1 MWNIFKQ
8 SKRNKIKTNKCG
20 IASLL
25 LVIVMLL
32 SACGEAEGSTKVV
45 LTTGFKKDE
54 IFRIET
60 ASCILP
66 EIMVYLTN
74 TQNQYESVYGKEIWE
89 ADLEGESLEENVKE
103 TVLARIA
110 QVKTMNL
117 LAASRGVAL
126 SLDEQEM
133 AAKAAE
139 KYHKSLG
146 EREVE
151 LLGITQELLQ
161 TMYQEY
167 ALAQK
172 VYQQIIHDIN
182 PEISDDEART
192 IVVQHILIK
201 TYTTDGTGKRV
212 EYTDHAKEQAYEK
225 AQEILALALEGK
237 QEFEALI
244 SKYSEDPIARYSF
257 GKGDMDPDFETAAFN
272 LSGGEISQVVE
283 SQYGYHIIKCIST
296 FDREE
301 TDLNKIKIVEQ
312 RRKEVFGIEYDA
324 FVEKL
329 TRKLNE
335 ELWQQVSFIHDSN
348 VDTKDFFDVY
358 EEFFN

>member
-1 MWNIFKQ
+1 MWNKVRKERTNRI
-8 SKRNKIKTNKCG
+8 KIV
-20 IASLL
+20 SLL
-25 LVIVMLL
+25 LVVMLL
-32 SACGEAEGSTKVV
+32 ATACGEAGNGTKVV

-54 IFRIET
+54 VFRIET
-60 ASCILP
+60 ASCSLP

-89 ADLEGESLEENVKE
+89 ADLEGETLEENVKE

-110 QVKTMNL
+110 QVKSMNL
-117 LAASRGVAL
+117 LAESRGVAL
-126 SLDEQEM
+126 SLDEQEA

-139 KYHKSLG
+139 RYYTSLSDK
-146 EREVE
+146 EVE
-151 LLGITQELLQ
+151 LLGITQEMLQ
-161 TMYQEY
+161 SMYQEY

-212 EYTDHAKEQAYEK
+212 EYTEHAKAQAYEK

-257 GKGDMDPDFETAAFN
+257 GKGEMDPDFEAAAFD
-272 LSGGEISQVVE
+272 LAGGEISQVVE
-283 SQYGYHIIKCIST
+283 SEFGYHIIKCIST

-312 RRKEVFGIEYDA
+312 RRKEVFGLEYDA
-324 FVEKL
+324 FVDKL
-329 TRKLNE
+329 TRKLND
-335 ELWQQVSFIHDSN
+335 ELWQQVTFLHDPQ

-358 EEFFN
+358 EEYF

>member
-1 MWNIFKQ
+1 MWN
-8 SKRNKIKTNKCG
+8 RGTRLNKKL
-20 IASLL
+20 IAIWLL
-25 LVIVMLL
+25 LVMLFV
-32 SACGEAEGSTKVV
+32 SGCGEAGNGTKVV

-54 IFRIET
+54 VFRIET
-60 ASCILP
+60 SSCSLA

-89 ADLEGESLEENVKE
+89 ADLEGETLEDNVKE

-110 QVKTMNL
+110 QVKSMTL
-117 LAASRGVAL
+117 LATDRGIAL
-126 SLDEQEM
+126 SLDEQEL
-133 AAKAAE
+133 ATKAAE
-139 KYHKSLG
+139 AYYKSLSAM
-146 EREVE
+146 EVE
-151 LLGITQELLQ
+151 LLGVTQELLQ
-161 TMYQEY
+161 SMYQEY

-172 VYQQIIHDIN
+172 VYQQIIYDIN

-212 EYTDHAKEQAYEK
+212 EFTEHAKMQAYEK
-225 AQEILALALEGK
+225 AQEVLALALKGD
-237 QEFEALI
+237 QAFEALI

-257 GKGDMDPDFETAAFN
+257 GKGEMDPDFEAAAFN
-272 LSGGEISQVVE
+272 LAGGEISQVVE
-283 SQYGYHIIKCIST
+283 SEFGYHIIKCIST
-296 FDREE
+296 FDKEE

-312 RRKEVFGIEYDA
+312 RRKEVFGLEYDA

-329 TRKLNE
+329 TRKLND
-335 ELWQQVSFIHDSN
+335 ELWQQVTFLHDPQ

-358 EEFFN
+358 EEYF

>member
-1 MWNIFKQ
+1 MWNRE
-8 SKRNKIKTNKCG
+8 KRLNKKL
-20 IASLL
+20 IAIWLL
-25 LVIVMLL
+25 LVMLFVTG
-32 SACGEAEGSTKVV
+32 CGEAGTGTKVV

-54 IFRIET
+54 VFRIET
-60 ASCILP
+60 ASCSLS

-89 ADLEGESLEENVKE
+89 ADLEGVTLEENVKE

-110 QVKTMNL
+110 QVKSMTL
-117 LAASRGVAL
+117 LAADRGVAL
-126 SLDEQEM
+126 SMDEQE
-133 AAKAAE
+133 ATAKAAE
-139 KYHKSLG
+139 VYYKSLSDK
-146 EREVE
+146 EVE
-151 LLGITQELLQ
+151 LLGVTQELLQ
-161 TMYQEY
+161 SMYREY

-201 TYTTDGTGKRV
+201 TYTTDGTGKKV

-225 AQEILALALEGK
+225 AQEILALALEGN
-237 QEFEALI
+237 QDFETLI
-244 SKYSEDPIARYSF
+244 SKYSEDSNSSYSF
-257 GKGDMDPDFETAAFN
+257 GKGEMNSDFEAAAFN
-272 LSGGEISQVVE
+272 LASGEISQVVE
-283 SQYGYHIIKCIST
+283 SEFGYHIIKCIST
-296 FDREE
+296 FDKEE

-312 RRKEVFGIEYDA
+312 RRKEVFGLEYDA

-329 TRKLNE
+329 TRKLND
-335 ELWQQVSFIHDSN
+335 ELWKQVTFLHDPE

-358 EEFFN
+358 EEYFK